1 LIAQPY
7 RCRVSGANGAN
18 AYALTLHEWNKKSQS
33 NYKKMEYNLLGL
45 MFLEILSH
53 LISVAADGHAAPLP
67 RMILRIVI
75 EGVATGIA

>member
-1 LIAQPY
+1 MDAAVIES
-7 RCRVSGANGAN
+7 RTKN
-18 AYALTLHEWNKKSQS
+18 
-33 NYKKMEYNLLGL
+33 NLLGL

-75 EGVATGIA
+75 EGVATGSAL

>member
-1 LIAQPY
+1 MLRLA
-7 RCRVSGANGAN
+7 RAATKN
-18 AYALTLHEWNKKSQS
+18 
-33 NYKKMEYNLLGL
+33 NLLGL

-53 LISVAADGHAAPLP
+53 LVSVAADGHAAPLA